1 MTNIT
6 PALIQ
11 FVHKQNQFQKSLGHL
26 AAWLALSLVLLS
38 ALIVVL
44 RYGFNT
50 GSIALQETILYNH
63 AIFFMMGMAYTLQQD
78 RHVRVDVFYSQMSS
92 SRQAWVNLIGGF
104 FFALPT
110 LIFLLWVSWGYVSGS
125 WAIQEGSSE
134 AGGLPYLYL
143 LKTFILIMGT
153 LMLLQVLAMIVE
165 SYLQITAPTHEGVE
179 KLLAQKQSD
188 SKEMF

>member
-6 PALIQ
+6 PALVQ
-11 FVHKQNQFQKSLGHL
+11 FVIKQNQFQKSIGHL
-26 AAWLALSLVLLS
+26 TAWLALSLVLLS

-78 RHVRVDVFYSQMSS
+78 RHVRVDVFYSQMSA
-92 SRQAWVNLIGGF
+92 SRQAWVNLIGGLL
-104 FFALPT
+104 FALPT
-110 LIFLLWVSWGYVSGS
+110 LVFLLWVSWGYVSSS
-125 WAIQEGSSE
+125 WAIYEGSSE

-143 LKTFILIMGT
+143 LKTFILIMGG
-153 LMLLQVLAMIVE
+153 LMLLQVLAMISE
-165 SYLQITAPTHEGVE
+165 SYLQITTPDHEGV
-179 KLLAQKQSD
+179 KQLSAQKQSD